1 MAFEDA
7 AASFDQCNSPW
18 DVLTCDLFMPE
29 KLMKKQLCPQIRAFY
44 SACPSHQVAPFA
56 FEAMLWK
63 MEVASERLEM
73 SMP

>member
-1 MAFEDA
+1 
-7 AASFDQCNSPW
+7 
-18 DVLTCDLFMPE
+18 MPQ
-29 KLMKKQLCPQIRAFY
+29 KLMKKQLCPQVRAFY

-73 SMP
+73 SML